1 MLVNGYFK
9 SDSIK
14 RRSREML
21 VENNWSIILRCEAP
35 KCWLKKIFKILSIFL
50 FCTISAQKITSIDS
64 LKLKDANDLFADDY
78 GNIYLY
84 KNKDFS
90 FTKYDS
96 LGKQQ
101 GKLLL
106 TLPFKIQSVQNPLN
120 IPSFSEN
127 AQELKFFDQNL
138 NLIQTVNF
146 RQKFGF
152 IKELYVEDLQQ
163 VWLLDEATRRLIQY
177 NFRTDQIINSFSFD
191 IDYENVADILFF
203 DNKFYLLTKKHFSV
217 YDFKSKKLFESPLE
231 NGKRLRRENES
242 ILIVGKNTIQK
253 LENNS
258 LITIFKA
265 ENSQIVDKNSSAY
278 FEIKGNKLYLYRINK

>member
-1 MLVNGYFK
+1 M
-9 SDSIK
+9 
-14 RRSREML
+14 
-21 VENNWSIILRCEAP
+21 RCEAP

-191 IDYENVADILFF
+191 IDYENVADILVF
-203 DNKFYLLTKKHFSV
+203 DNKFYLLTKRHFSV

>member
-1 MLVNGYFK
+1 MNGYFK

-21 VENNWSIILRCEAP
+21 VENNWSVILRCEAP
-35 KCWLKKIFKILSIFL
+35 KCWLKNIFKILSIFL

-191 IDYENVADILFF
+191 IDYENVADILVF